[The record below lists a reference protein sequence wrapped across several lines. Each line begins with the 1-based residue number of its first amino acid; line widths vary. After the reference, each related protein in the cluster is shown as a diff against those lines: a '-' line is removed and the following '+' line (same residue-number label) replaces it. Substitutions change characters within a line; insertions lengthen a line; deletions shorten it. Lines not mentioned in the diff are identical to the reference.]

1 MKYRDS
7 FILLLILSIVWLII
21 YSCSKLYVKH
31 DFRNTYNIVNDTVHA
46 NIPDSSFFKIHFKNG
61 DVSLMDNWNVNSSG
75 DIINGQGTLFNFNRS
90 KIREGT
96 LSFNIDEVAIIET
109 NQLDAIKS
117 KDKERVSVLTILTGI
132 NLIGDAICITNPK
145 ACFGSCPTFYLNDV
159 SILQSAHA
167 EGFSSSISPSLESR
181 DLDAMRFSTSSP
193 TINLTMKNE
202 AYETHMLNELIL
214 KAVPKNPRDY
224 VFHDKDNIFY
234 NCKEL
239 VGAKSA
245 MAGNKDIS
253 LIINEFDDL
262 EYFSTTSS
270 DDLTTKE
277 EIFLEFE
284 NVPFQNPGL
293 VINFRQTLVTTFLL
307 YNGISYMGNEVGD
320 YFAKIETNDRI
331 KERISNPFK
340 RLGK

>member
-224 VFHDKDNIFY
+224 VFTTKTIYFTT
-234 NCKEL
+234 
-239 VGAKSA
+239 AKS
-245 MAGNKDIS
+245 
-253 LIINEFDDL
+253 
-262 EYFSTTSS
+262 
-270 DDLTTKE
+270 
-277 EIFLEFE
+277 
-284 NVPFQNPGL
+284 
-293 VINFRQTLVTTFLL
+293 
-307 YNGISYMGNEVGD
+307 
-320 YFAKIETNDRI
+320 
-331 KERISNPFK
+331 
-340 RLGK
+340 

>member
-1 MKYRDS
+1 
-7 FILLLILSIVWLII
+7 
-21 YSCSKLYVKH
+21 
-31 DFRNTYNIVNDTVHA
+31 
-46 NIPDSSFFKIHFKNG
+46 
-61 DVSLMDNWNVNSSG
+61 
-75 DIINGQGTLFNFNRS
+75 
-90 KIREGT
+90 
-96 LSFNIDEVAIIET
+96 
-109 NQLDAIKS
+109 
-117 KDKERVSVLTILTGI
+117 
-132 NLIGDAICITNPK
+132 
-145 ACFGSCPTFYLNDV
+145 
-159 SILQSAHA
+159 
-167 EGFSSSISPSLESR
+167 
-181 DLDAMRFSTSSP
+181 
-193 TINLTMKNE
+193 
-202 AYETHMLNELIL
+202 
-214 KAVPKNPRDY
+214 
-224 VFHDKDNIFY
+224 
-234 NCKEL
+234 
-239 VGAKSA
+239 

-340 RLGK
+340 RLGKIKLFYWNDVTNSWAIFEELYETGPIAKNLMIAPLHNFPEVKDKIKIKIELTKGLWRLDYLGLASIQEKVSPISIYPDQLAPNNESPFSIDAIFNDDDEYLVTYPGDEIQFEFNLPELPVNMEHELFLSSKGYYLEWVRQNWIENKNLGKLKKMLLNDNKVWADLAREYKEIEPDIEQLFWNSKYRDCY